1 MASDRAP
8 VVLTV
13 AGSDSGGGAGI
24 QADLKTF
31 SAFRVFGTSAI
42 TAITAQN
49 TTGVQHVEML
59 PPDLVSQ
66 QINSVLE
73 DFDVAAIKIGM
84 LGTAEIMAAVAEAL
98 AHFDGPVVLDPVMVA
113 TSGDMLMQTDAVDA
127 LKARLIPLAY
137 VLTPNLPEAAVLLS
151 KREAKSL
158 DEMVEQSNALLAL
171 GCDHVLL
178 KGGHLPPDG
187 DMLNDVLSGGEET
200 NVFKTRRIG
209 HELSREVHG
218 TGCTLSS
225 AVAAGLARGVTLA
238 TAIRDGQRFVQ
249 QAIDAAMADR
259 KGNGAL
265 PMIHAVDGFEPS

>member
-66 QINSVLE
+66 QIKSVLA

-84 LGTAEIMAAVAEAL
+84 LGTAEIMAAAAEAL

-187 DMLNDVLSGGEET
+187 DMLNDVLSGGEEA

-249 QAIDAAMADR
+249 QAIDAAITDG